1 MLNALS
7 RAAFARAALIAAT
20 VALGAPPAGA
30 HDLHAKAAPCEV
42 TYEHIVEIGRGIVA
56 ENPDATFTDYTGA
69 EARKIVDAFNA
80 VEPVSDWT
88 AEHVLV
94 IDPADDEAFRVG
106 IVDKG
111 CLTHAFPAPR
121 GAWQGMVRAALG
133 DKS

>member
-7 RAAFARAALIAAT
+7 RAALIAAA

-30 HDLHAKAAPCEV
+30 HDLHAKATPCEW
-42 TYEHIVEIGRGIVA
+42 TYEHIVDLGHEVVE
-56 ENPDATFTDYTGA
+56 ENPDATFTDYAGA
-69 EARKIVDAFNA
+69 EARKIVDAMNA

-88 AEHVLV
+88 AEHVFV
-94 IDPADDEAFRVG
+94 IDPAIDEAVRVGLFDEGCATHAFRV
-106 IVDKG
+106 
-111 CLTHAFPAPR
+111 PR